1 MNPLTTNIQIDQL
14 VEQTISGNVT
24 GRLLISLAI
33 IVIGYIILEILF
45 RKTRQ
50 RIQKSLED
58 KGRSPK
64 LWRLQ
69 AFLPPLRLA
78 IFAVLLRI
86 AEEPLVVPERLAQ
99 LLHGLEAFLLA
110 LAIVV
115 LAFQLVALLDNVRL
129 TMPAELQERFP
140 QKTLSKLKKTLRL
153 FILIGVIA
161 VFIYNQRNVFPEW
174 LMTSPMWRYLLLV
187 AIFVLI
193 YQAIRVIGKFVSD
206 ITTVLKDSEENVRL
220 NLVLKAAMWP
230 IALLL
235 ISVAVYAVK
244 EILDLSK
251 TITQIS
257 DITIGVLSTLAI
269 VVFLYRLIELLV
281 YELNRFAQREDNM
294 LDSTFVQMIRLIAR
308 VVVIVVGAIYLLRA
322 LSGQPLSA
330 LLAGLGIG
338 GLAVALA
345 AQDTLKNFFGSIMI
359 MLDKPFSV
367 GQRVLVESYDG
378 VVENI
383 GFRSTR
389 VRTLTGH
396 LVTVPNEKM
405 ATNAIEN
412 VGRRP
417 HIRRLTNITITYDTP
432 PEKVERAL
440 EIIREILGNHEGMH
454 PDFPPRAY
462 FTEFNDTS
470 LNIMMIYWYHP
481 ADYWAYVEFS
491 EKVNLKIMQAF
502 EKEGIEFA
510 FPTTTTYLAHDD
522 RRPLH
527 ISLSS
532 DVQLAGQSDKQIE
545 KTKG

>member
-1 MNPLTTNIQIDQL
+1 MNPILTTLQIDQL
-14 VEQTISGNVT
+14 LQQIISGNTAWRFVF
-24 GRLLISLAI
+24 SLAI
-33 IVIGYIILEILF
+33 IVIGYITLEILF
-45 RKTRQ
+45 NLTRR

-58 KGRSPK
+58 KGKSPK
-64 LWRLQ
+64 LWHLQ
-69 AFLPPLRLA
+69 SFHPPLRLA
-78 IFAVLLRI
+78 MFAILLRV

-115 LAFQLVALLDNVRL
+115 LAFQLVALLDNLRL
-129 TMPAELQERFP
+129 TLPAEFQERFP
-140 QKTLSKLKKTLRL
+140 QKKLSKLKKMLRL

-161 VFIYNQRNVFPEW
+161 IFIYNQRNILPDW
-174 LMTSPMWRYLLLV
+174 IMTSPMWRYILLI

-193 YQAIRVIGKFVSD
+193 YQAIRLIGKFISD
-206 ITTVLKDSEENVRL
+206 ITNVLKDSEENVRL
-220 NLVLKAAMWP
+220 HLVLRAAMWP
-230 IALLL
+230 IGLLL
-235 ISVAVYAVK
+235 ISVAVYALK
-244 EILDLSK
+244 EILDLTK
-251 TITQIS
+251 TIAQIS
-257 DITIGVLSTLAI
+257 DTAIGVLSTLAI

-281 YELNRFAQREDNM
+281 YELDRFAQRDDNM
-294 LDSTFVQMIRLIAR
+294 LDITFVQMIRLITRA
-308 VVVIVVGAIYLLRA
+308 VVIAIGAIYLLRA
-322 LSGQPLSA
+322 LSGKPLSA

-338 GLAVALA
+338 GIAIALA

-359 MLDKPFSV
+359 MLDKPFNV
-367 GQRVLVESYDG
+367 GQRVLVENYDG
-378 VVENI
+378 VVEDI

-432 PEKVERAL
+432 PDKVERAL
-440 EIIREILGNHEGMH
+440 EIIREILDNHEGMH
-454 PDFPPRAY
+454 PDFPPRVY
-462 FTEFNDTS
+462 FNEFNDTS

-481 ADYWAYVEFS
+481 ADYWAYVELS
-491 EKVNLKIMQAF
+491 EKVNLKIMRAF

-510 FPTTTTYLAHDD
+510 FPTTTTYLAYDE

-527 ISLSS
+527 LSISS
-532 DVQLAGQSDKQIE
+532 DRAFSDSE
-545 KTKG
+545 T

>member
-1 MNPLTTNIQIDQL
+1 MNPLPTNVQIDQL
-14 VEQTISGNVT
+14 VEQTLSGNVT

-33 IVIGYIILEILF
+33 IVIGYILLEILF

-58 KGRSPK
+58 KGKSPK
-64 LWRLQ
+64 LWHLQ
-69 AFLPPLRLA
+69 VFLPPLRLA

-86 AEEPLVVPERLAQ
+86 AEEPLVFPERLAQ

-115 LAFQLVALLDNVRL
+115 LAFQLVALLDNLRL
-129 TMPAELQERFP
+129 TLPAEFQERFP
-140 QKTLSKLKKTLRL
+140 QKTLSKLKKMLRL
-153 FILIGVIA
+153 FILVGVIA
-161 VFIYNQRNVFPEW
+161 VFIYYQRNILPDWIV
-174 LMTSPMWRYLLLV
+174 TSPMWRYILLV

-193 YQAIRVIGKFVSD
+193 YQAIRLIGKFISD

-220 NLVLKAAMWP
+220 HLVLKAAMWP
-230 IALLL
+230 IGLLL
-235 ISVAVYAVK
+235 ISVAVYALK
-244 EILDLSK
+244 EILDLSE

-257 DITIGVLSTLAI
+257 DTTIGVLSTLAI

-281 YELNRFAQREDNM
+281 YELDRFAQRDDNM
-294 LDSTFVQMIRLIAR
+294 LDSTFVQMIRLITRA
-308 VVVIVVGAIYLLRA
+308 VVIAIGAIYLLRA
-322 LSGQPLSA
+322 LSGKPLGA

-338 GLAVALA
+338 GIAIALA

-367 GQRVLVESYDG
+367 GQRVLVENYDG
-378 VVENI
+378 VVEDI

-432 PEKVERAL
+432 PDKVERAL
-440 EIIREILGNHEGMH
+440 EIIREILDNHEGMH
-454 PDFPPRAY
+454 PDFPPRVY
-462 FTEFNDTS
+462 FTEFNDAS

-491 EKVNLKIMQAF
+491 EKVNLKIMRAF

-510 FPTTTTYLAHDD
+510 FPTTTTYLAHDE

-527 ISLSS
+527 LSISS
-532 DVQLAGQSDKQIE
+532 DKAFSGSE
-545 KTKG
+545 T

>member
-1 MNPLTTNIQIDQL
+1 MSPLSTNIQIDQL

-24 GRLLISLAI
+24 WRLLISLAI
-33 IVIGYIILEILF
+33 IVIGYIIIEILF

-58 KGRSPK
+58 KGKSPK
-64 LWRLQ
+64 LWHLQ

-115 LAFQLVALLDNVRL
+115 LAFQLVTLLDNLRL
-129 TMPAELQERFP
+129 TLPAEFQERFP
-140 QKTLSKLKKTLRL
+140 QKSLSKLKKMLRL

-161 VFIYNQRNVFPEW
+161 IFIYHQRNILPDWIV
-174 LMTSPMWRYLLLV
+174 TSPMWRYILLG
-187 AIFVLI
+187 AIFVVI
-193 YQAIRVIGKFVSD
+193 YQAIRVIGKFISD

-220 NLVLKAAMWP
+220 HLLLKAAMWP
-230 IALLL
+230 IGLLL
-235 ISVAVYAVK
+235 ISVAVYSVK

-257 DITIGVLSTLAI
+257 DTTIGVLSTLAI
-269 VVFLYRLIELLV
+269 IVFLYRLIELLV
-281 YELNRFAQREDNM
+281 YELDRFAQREDNM
-294 LDSTFVQMIRLIAR
+294 LDRNFVQMIRLIAR

-322 LSGQPLSA
+322 LSGKPLSA
-330 LLAGLGIG
+330 LLAGVGIG

-345 AQDTLKNFFGSIMI
+345 AQDTLKNFFGSLMI

-367 GQRVLVESYDG
+367 GQRVLVENYDG
-378 VVENI
+378 VVEDI

-417 HIRRLTNITITYDTP
+417 SIRRLTNITITYDTP
-432 PEKVERAL
+432 PDKVERAL
-440 EIIREILGNHEGMH
+440 EIIREILDNHEGMN
-454 PDFPPRAY
+454 PDFPPRVY
-462 FTEFNDTS
+462 FSEFNDAS
-470 LNIMMIYWYHP
+470 LNVMMIYWYFP
-481 ADYWAYVEFS
+481 ADYWAYMEFT
-491 EKVNLKIMQAF
+491 EKVNLKIMRAF

-510 FPTTTTYLAHDD
+510 FPTTTTYLAHDE
-522 RRPLH
+522 RRPLQ
-527 ISLSS
+527 ISI
-532 DVQLAGQSDKQIE
+532 DSDKHFLTTGRQE
-545 KTKG
+545 R

>member
-1 MNPLTTNIQIDQL
+1 MNPLSTNIQIDQL
-14 VEQTISGNVT
+14 VEQTISGNIT

-33 IVIGYIILEILF
+33 IVIGYILLEILF
-45 RKTRQ
+45 RKTRH

-58 KGRSPK
+58 KGKSPK
-64 LWRLQ
+64 LWHLQ

-115 LAFQLVALLDNVRL
+115 LAFQLVALLDNLRL
-129 TMPAELQERFP
+129 TLPAEFQERFP
-140 QKTLSKLKKTLRL
+140 QKTLAKLKKMLRL

-161 VFIYNQRNVFPEW
+161 IFIYNQRNILPDW
-174 LMTSPMWRYLLLV
+174 IMTSPMWRYILLI

-193 YQAIRVIGKFVSD
+193 YQAIRLIGKFISD
-206 ITTVLKDSEENVRL
+206 ITNVLKDSEENVRL
-220 NLVLKAAMWP
+220 HLVLRAAMWP
-230 IALLL
+230 IGLLL
-235 ISVAVYAVK
+235 ISVAVYALK
-244 EILDLSK
+244 EILDLTK

-257 DITIGVLSTLAI
+257 DTAIGVLSTLAI

-281 YELNRFAQREDNM
+281 YELDRFAQRDDNM
-294 LDSTFVQMIRLIAR
+294 LDITFVQMIRLITRA
-308 VVVIVVGAIYLLRA
+308 VVIAIGAIYLLRA
-322 LSGQPLSA
+322 LSGKPLSA

-338 GLAVALA
+338 GIAIALA

-367 GQRVLVESYDG
+367 GQRVLVENYDG
-378 VVENI
+378 VVEDI

-432 PEKVERAL
+432 PDKVERAL
-440 EIIREILGNHEGMH
+440 EIIREILDNHEGMH
-454 PDFPPRAY
+454 PDFPPRVY
-462 FTEFNDTS
+462 FNEFNDTS

-481 ADYWAYVEFS
+481 ADYWAYVELS
-491 EKVNLKIMQAF
+491 EKVNLKIMRAF

-510 FPTTTTYLAHDD
+510 FPTTTTYLAHDE

-527 ISLSS
+527 LSISS
-532 DVQLAGQSDKQIE
+532 DRALSGSE
-545 KTKG
+545 T